1 LMATVGSIAGC
12 MCLYI
17 IGLKGEE
24 AAFHERVGPRAAKIR
39 RWVERNGF
47 ASLLLAAI
55 MPPPMPFKGFV
66 LAAGAFKMPIRPF
79 LMALLI
85 ARALRFF
92 GEGYLAL
99 RYGPQ
104 AVVFLA
110 THKLVVVAGMLVAIV
125 LVILLVRFMFR
136 IEEERPA

>member
-1 LMATVGSIAGC
+1 
-12 MCLYI
+12 
-17 IGLKGEE
+17 
-24 AAFHERVGPRAAKIR
+24 AFHRRVGPRAAKIR

-55 MPPPMPFKGFV
+55 MPPPTPFKGFV
-66 LAAGAFKMPIRPF
+66 LAAGAFKMPIRQF

-85 ARALRFF
+85 ARALRFY

-110 THKLVVVAGMLVAIV
+110 THKPAVLAGTLVFVALVVLIV
-125 LVILLVRFMFR
+125 RILFR
-136 IEEERPA
+136 LEPEHT

>member
-1 LMATVGSIAGC
+1 SIAGC
-12 MCLYI
+12 VCLYI

-24 AAFHERVGPRAAKIR
+24 AAFRERVGPRAAKIR

-55 MPPPMPFKGFV
+55 MPPPTPFKAFV
-66 LAAGAFKMPIRPF
+66 LAAGAFKMPLRQF
-79 LMALLI
+79 LLALLI
-85 ARALRFF
+85 ARALRFY

-104 AVVFLA
+104 AVVFLT
-110 THKLVVVAGMLVAIV
+110 THKLAVTAGTLVVVALF
-125 LVILLVRFMFR
+125 LLIVRFLFR
-136 IEEERPA
+136 IESERPA